1 MQQENENLVSA
12 LNLNFK
18 NSEESQIDQRSS
30 LEKKNSLSQLDSKET
45 FILINHKNESNDL
58 SMPSLNRVDTVESK
72 QIMQLTKI
80 EEEPQMT
87 FQNSRESLNV
97 KEDKTADIVKSR
109 MRSQKLPLT
118 IDDVN

>member
-1 MQQENENLVSA
+1 
-12 LNLNFK
+12 
-18 NSEESQIDQRSS
+18 
-30 LEKKNSLSQLDSKET
+30 
-45 FILINHKNESNDL
+45 
-58 SMPSLNRVDTVESK
+58 MPSLNRVDTVESK

-87 FQNSRESLNV
+87 FQNSREILNV